1 MKTTKYGE
9 LKVDIC
15 DSASDLGSLAASD
28 FAKNVNEELKKK
40 SEISIILA
48 TGNSQLPFINAIR
61 TQPGVDWSKI
71 SVFHM
76 DEYIGMAKTHSAS
89 FVRWME
95 ERVVAE
101 LMPKNFFGIQGDAVD
116 AEAEVQ
122 RYSELLAKHE
132 PSICVMGIGENG
144 HVAFN
149 DPPADFETK
158 DLVKIIKL
166 DDLACR
172 LQQVNEGHFASL
184 DAVPESAITLTVHAL
199 LKPNKVMVLT
209 PELRKAKAVKNAL
222 EGPITPSCPASILRT
237 APNAHLYLDLD
248 SSSLLNS

>member
-1 MKTTKYGE
+1 
-9 LKVDIC
+9 
-15 DSASDLGSLAASD
+15 
-28 FAKNVNEELKKK
+28 
-40 SEISIILA
+40 
-48 TGNSQLPFINAIR
+48 
-61 TQPGVDWSKI
+61 
-71 SVFHM
+71 
-76 DEYIGMAKTHSAS
+76 MAKTHSAS

-101 LMPKNFFGIQGDAVD
+101 LKPKNFFGIQGDAADVSN
-116 AEAEVQ
+116 EVQ
-122 RYSELLAKHE
+122 RYSDLLAKHE

-172 LQQVNEGHFASL
+172 LQQVNEGHFPSL
-184 DAVPESAITLTVHAL
+184 DSVPESAITLTVHAL

-209 PELRKAKAVKNAL
+209 PEMRKAKAVKGAL